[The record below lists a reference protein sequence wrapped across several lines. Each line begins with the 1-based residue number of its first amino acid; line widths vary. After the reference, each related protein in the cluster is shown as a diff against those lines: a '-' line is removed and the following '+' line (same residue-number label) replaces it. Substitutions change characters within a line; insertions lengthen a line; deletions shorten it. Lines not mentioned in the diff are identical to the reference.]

1 MALDGHDYK
10 RNRASNGDGMWKD
23 FYRFL
28 SRIRDILMYLLL
40 YILMYCNSIFEY
52 RIWIIRMENSDVN

>member
-28 SRIRDILMYLLL
+28 SRIQRHFNVSSIVYFNV
-40 YILMYCNSIFEY
+40 YSIFEY